1 MAQRDLLIR
10 VVEALGNSGIGYMV
24 TGSLASSFHG
34 EPRSTHDIDLV
45 VDLHPEHVDKLA
57 AAFPPPGFHFDP
69 EALARAVAQKG
80 LACLM
85 DVTEG
90 DKVDFWM
97 LTDEPFDRER
107 FSRRRMEPLFG
118 RTLAVSSPED
128 TILQKLRWSALSG
141 GSERQVR
148 DARRIWEVQGA
159 RLDLAYLQ
167 TWGRRLGVSQAL
179 DDLVRPDV

>member
-10 VVEALGNSGIGYMV
+10 VVEALGTSGVDYMV

-45 VDLHPEHVDKLA
+45 VDLHPGQVAQLA
-57 AAFPPPGFHFDP
+57 AAFPPPEYHLDP
-69 EALARAVAQKG
+69 EALARATAQRG
-80 LACLM
+80 LACLL
-85 DVTEG
+85 DVGEG

-97 LTDEPFDRER
+97 LTDDPFDRER

-128 TILQKLRWSALSG
+128 TILQKLRWSAMSG
-141 GSERQVR
+141 GSERQSR
-148 DARRIWEVQGA
+148 DARRVWEVQGDS
-159 RLDLAYLQ
+159 LDLEYLR
-167 TWGRRLGVSQAL
+167 TWAHRLGVSKDL
-179 DDLVRPDV
+179 DELTGPG